1 MQATFTD
8 EQHALAE
15 TARDLA
21 KTGLAGARAAL
32 EGHEPSRAL
41 TEALAAGFSGV
52 GVPEEHGGAGGGLV
66 EVAILL
72 EALGRTVAP
81 TPFVSHLL
89 AVQAAYGAGLDV
101 APAMAPDQRWVIAVE
116 ERGAAIS
123 APALTIDGEGR
134 IQGTKIAVRDAA
146 AATAAVVTAAE
157 DRLGVAVPDATPP
170 REALDPTR
178 PLADCTF
185 DGVALA
191 AGTGAAAGL
200 LRATA
205 GVAAEQV
212 GVGRGVLDASVAYV
226 KDREQFGQPVGRFQA
241 VAHQLADAF
250 VALESAWSL
259 VLYAC
264 WAVDS
269 GADDARAAVHRAK
282 AKAGDACLFA
292 AERGMQVHGG
302 IGITW
307 EADPHLFLR
316 RALADDAW
324 LGTTRQHRHW
334 LGAHLVAAGP

>member
-8 EQHALAE
+8 EQRALAE

-21 KTGLAGARAAL
+21 KPGLADARVAL
-32 EGHEPSRAL
+32 EGRQPSTAL
-41 TEALAAGFSGV
+41 TDALAGGFAGV
-52 GVPEEHGGAGGGLV
+52 GIPEEHGGAGGGLV

-81 TPFVSHLL
+81 TPFVSHVL
-89 AVQAAYGAGLDV
+89 AIQAAYGAGLDV
-101 APAMAPDQRWVIAVE
+101 APAMASDQRWVIAVE
-116 ERGAAIS
+116 ERGATIS
-123 APALTIDGEGR
+123 APGTTIDGDGR
-134 IQGTKIAVRDAA
+134 VEGTKIAVRDADG
-146 AATAAVVTAAE
+146 ATAAVVTAAE
-157 DRLGVAVPDATPP
+157 DRVAIAVPSTTSARDP
-170 REALDPTR
+170 LDPTR

-185 DGVALA
+185 DGAAVAT
-191 AGTGAAAGL
+191 GTGAAAGL

-205 GVAAEQV
+205 ALAAEQV
-212 GVGRGVLDASVAYV
+212 GVGRGVLDAAVGYV

-264 WAVDS
+264 WAVES
-269 GADDARAAVHRAK
+269 GADDARAAMHRAK

-334 LGAHLVAAGP
+334 LGAHLVASGG